1 MILNYLYYVLIVAF
15 IVSVISFL
23 VVRVKI
29 GGIKALFL
37 KTTASVLF
45 VLSSFVALSIRP
57 ENYYYGVFI
66 VIGLVFGMLGDIW
79 LDLKYVHKEFDE
91 PYTYAGMISFLVGH
105 IFCVV
110 GILAAYKEFV
120 PWQIAFAVFNAV
132 LVTVISR
139 VLSKKTGI
147 NYGKF
152 SLIIFVYSTVTLLTV
167 TFSLNALNCFGIL
180 PMLNGEDT
188 LDVLP
193 RYATMFLGT
202 IMFAL
207 SDLVLSFIFFKK
219 GGNTSRNVILNHSVY
234 FTSQFILA
242 LSILM

>member
-1 MILNYLYYVLIVAF
+1 MLEILYCVLIVAF
-15 IVSVISFL
+15 IICVISFL
-23 VVRVKI
+23 VVRVKS
-29 GGIKALFL
+29 GGVKALFL
-37 KTTASVLF
+37 KTTASVIF
-45 VLSSFVALSIRP
+45 ILSSFVALSLKP

-79 LDLKYVHKEFDE
+79 LDLKYVHKDFDE
-91 PYTYAGMISFLVGH
+91 PYTYAGMISFLIGH
-105 IFCVV
+105 IFYVI
-110 GILAAYKEFV
+110 GILTAYKEYV
-120 PWQIAFAVFNAV
+120 PWQLAFAVFNAV

-139 VLSKKTGI
+139 IISKKVGI

-152 SLIIFVYSTVTLLTV
+152 SSVIFVYSIVTILTV

-180 PMLNGEDT
+180 PMLNGADT

-193 RYATMFLGT
+193 RYAIMFMGT

-207 SDLVLSFIFFKK
+207 SDLVLSFVFFKK
-219 GGNTSRNVILNHSVY
+219 DGNTSKNVILNHSVY